1 MHYVK
6 QFNINGVDTKQVA
19 CIELRGKPNAATEG
33 YVGVL
38 GVDVV
43 SPFHEVYKCVAV
55 NGSIYTWE
63 LLSSGLSIMSATI
76 SGGSVEHVQFPYANL
91 LTPATYVVKPGDLI
105 LDSEGY
111 LYQILSLDSTY
122 CRATYCGTQVVA
134 YGKSAYDLAVK
145 NGFEGDE
152 TEWLASLKGDK
163 GDKGD
168 APYIGENNNWWVS
181 GIDTGVRVS
190 SRLAAGSY
198 TGTGNNLVVPGD
210 ASSRGKTVLNFD
222 FVPKAILITGTN
234 GWEFAL
240 LVLPSGIYTS
250 EETTSIKYVV
260 DGTQVTIDRGN
271 STKTNEML
279 NHPGW
284 EYYYVAFA

>member
-6 QFNINGVDTKQVA
+6 EFNINGVDTRQVA

-33 YVGVL
+33 FVGVL
-38 GVDVV
+38 GIDIT

-76 SGGSVEHVQFPYANL
+76 SGGAVRSVQFPYANL

-111 LYQILSLDSTY
+111 LYQITSLNSTY
-122 CRATYCGTQVVA
+122 CVATYCGTQVVA

-145 NGFEGDE
+145 NGFKGTE
-152 TEWLASLKGDK
+152 TDWFASLKGDK

-168 APYIGENNNWWVS
+168 IPYIGENNNWWVS
-181 GIDTGVRVS
+181 GVDTGVRVS
-190 SRLAAGSY
+190 SRLATGSY
-198 TGTGNNLVVPGD
+198 VGTSYGSGD
-210 ASSRGKTVLNFD
+210 GSRDTTLSFD
-222 FVPKAILITGTN
+222 FVPKAILITNQDGRDF
-234 GWEFAL
+234 GFAA
-240 LVLPSGIYTS
+240 VPATMYTS
-250 EETTSIKYVV
+250 VGNKVECVV
-260 DGTQVTIDRGN
+260 EGTQLTLRRSASVSEWNTLNMRGL
-271 STKTNEML
+271 T
-279 NHPGW
+279 
-284 EYYYVAFA
+284 YCYVAFA